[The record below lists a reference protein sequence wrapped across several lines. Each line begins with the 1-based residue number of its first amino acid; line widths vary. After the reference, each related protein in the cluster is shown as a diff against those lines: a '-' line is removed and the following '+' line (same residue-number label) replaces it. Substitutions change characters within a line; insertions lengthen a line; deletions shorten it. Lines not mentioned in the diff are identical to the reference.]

1 MTATCVLLD
10 AYSTTNLGDAE
21 LVEAS
26 VDAVAPTADRIVV
39 LATDPDSFADAS
51 GGGVVYLYKPL
62 SRVQFRRKSGLSR
75 LAWLAADTFAL
86 SGAFLLSFLP
96 IGASA
101 RSRASAD
108 LGRALRASWLSEI
121 ATAKEAR
128 GVGGGYLGDR
138 YERETAVSLMQ
149 YRIALRCGVRVETL
163 PISVS
168 SLKSRRLRF
177 LMRRVPDE
185 MLWRA
190 REETTESIL
199 RNATNGEVRLEL
211 DLAFRH
217 RRPARAEAVVPRSR
231 LLVAPVGS
239 TFYSSRAGKSDDLTT
254 FVRSVLR
261 TDSQIDTVTLVP
273 MHTYDERTGDG
284 GDDRACDAL
293 LHALRSEFPRLSI
306 EVVRPGSYAEL
317 IDIAQT
323 SRAAVVERLHAAI
336 ACLDAGVPV
345 KVIAYEP
352 KHAGVLKTVDM
363 AGSLEIGP
371 QELLGE

>member
-1 MTATCVLLD
+1 MSVTCVLLD

-21 LVEAS
+21 LVAAS
-26 VDAVAPTADRIVV
+26 VDAIAPLCDDIVV
-39 LATDPDSFADAS
+39 LATDPESFVGVPGDSAA
-51 GGGVVYLYKPL
+51 YLYKPL
-62 SRVQFRRKSGLSR
+62 SRVQFRRTSGLSR
-75 LAWLAADTFAL
+75 LTWLAAEVGAL
-86 SGAFLLSFLP
+86 SGAYFLSFLP
-96 IGASA
+96 IGAKA
-101 RSRASAD
+101 RRRASAG
-108 LGRALRASWLSEI
+108 LGRALRAPWLSEI

-149 YRIALRCGVRVETL
+149 YRIALRCGARVETL

-168 SLKSRRLRF
+168 SLTNYRLRF
-177 LMRRVPDE
+177 LMRRVPGD

-190 REETTESIL
+190 REETTANIL
-199 RNATNGEVRLEL
+199 RSATKGDVRMEL

-217 RRPARAEAVVPRSR
+217 RREPRAEACAASRR

-239 TFYSSRAGKSDDLTT
+239 SFYSSGAGEGGDLAE

-261 TDSQIDTVTLVP
+261 TDGQIEAVTLIP
-273 MHTYDERTGDG
+273 MHSYDERTGDG
-284 GDDRACDAL
+284 GDDRACAAL
-293 LHALRSEFPRLSI
+293 QDALRSEFPGLST
-306 EVVRPGSYAEL
+306 EVVRPRSYAEL
-317 IDIAQT
+317 IDIAQD

-352 KHAGVLKTVDM
+352 KHAGVLRAVGM
-363 AGSLEIGP
+363 AESLEIGP
-371 QELLGE
+371 QELLGR